1 MGKSVKGLPMREKL
15 EKKICERPA
24 DLKRHQAYAAW
35 LRENEDPRAELIDLQ
50 LALESSSLPRDKR
63 FELESDQQELL
74 DRHGREWLGEV
85 AKFVLLHP
93 DEPGYSL
100 KPGCNVWWRRGW
112 VYGLQLDELTLKLS
126 KILLQ
131 SKEMRLF
138 RRLVLTEPVNAS
150 CDYLHEWGLLDHI
163 KEVDLG
169 YGRITDKGAMTL
181 AADRSLKKLNVVDL
195 TGNQLTEEG
204 LTALS
209 KAFPK
214 ALLDDQNPII
224 IRRDD
229 ADWED

>member
-1 MGKSVKGLPMREKL
+1 MREKL

-100 KPGCNVWWRRGW
+100 
-112 VYGLQLDELTLKLS
+112 
-126 KILLQ
+126 
-131 SKEMRLF
+131 
-138 RRLVLTEPVNAS
+138 
-150 CDYLHEWGLLDHI
+150 
-163 KEVDLG
+163 
-169 YGRITDKGAMTL
+169 
-181 AADRSLKKLNVVDL
+181 
-195 TGNQLTEEG
+195 
-204 LTALS
+204 
-209 KAFPK
+209 
-214 ALLDDQNPII
+214 
-224 IRRDD
+224 
-229 ADWED
+229 